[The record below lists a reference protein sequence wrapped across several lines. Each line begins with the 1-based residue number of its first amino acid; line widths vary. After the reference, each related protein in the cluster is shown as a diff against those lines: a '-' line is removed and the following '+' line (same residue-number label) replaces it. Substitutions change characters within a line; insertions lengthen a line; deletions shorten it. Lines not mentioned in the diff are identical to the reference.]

1 MDITLK
7 NNQIDFLCEKM
18 ILDRYN
24 QYLHNEKL
32 NHSEENFKFFITEV
46 LLQG

>member
-1 MDITLK
+1 MMKLK
-7 NNQIDFLCEKM
+7 NNQLNFLCEKM

-32 NHSEENFKFFITEV
+32 EHSEEVFKYFITEV
-46 LLQG
+46 LLVVE